1 MSFSALSSPLH
12 PTSRARFCHV
22 YARAC
27 SKSTA
32 RVQCTARVCT
42 RARAADV
49 HNQELLAEL
58 RSSHLGAQVYFGV
71 SFFGQLKTSEVV
83 AQLKTSLD
91 DKSDNTR
98 SHVQKAST
106 KPQTQTPNPKPQTP
120 KPGRCSHLPLI
131 KLQTLNPKTP
141 KPPCL
146 ASGFGVLG
154 FRVDGLG
161 SGYKHTHTH
170 KHTHT
175 NIARAHR
182 V

>member
-22 YARAC
+22 YARAY
-27 SKSTA
+27 SKFSA

-49 HNQELLAEL
+49 HNQELRSEL
-58 RSSHLGAQVYFGV
+58 PSSHLGAQVYFGV

-83 AQLKTSLD
+83 AQLKTSLE

-98 SHVQKAST
+98 SHVQKART
-106 KPQTQTPNPKPQTP
+106 EPQTPNPKPQTP
-120 KPGRCSHLPLI
+120 NPGRCSHLPLI

-141 KPPCL
+141 LPNQWL
-146 ASGFGVLG
+146 WG
-154 FRVDGLG
+154 FRV
-161 SGYKHTHTH
+161 
-170 KHTHT
+170 
-175 NIARAHR
+175 
-182 V
+182 

>member
-1 MSFSALSSPLH
+1 MSFLALSSPLH

-98 SHVQKAST
+98 SHVQKAR
-106 KPQTQTPNPKPQTP
+106 TPNPKPQTP
-120 KPGRCSHLPLI
+120 NTGRCSHLPLA
-131 KLQTLNPKTP
+131 KLQTLNPKTA
-141 KPPCL
+141 L
-146 ASGFGVLG
+146 ASG
-154 FRVDGLG
+154 
-161 SGYKHTHTH
+161 YW
-170 KHTHT
+170 
-175 NIARAHR
+175 
-182 V
+182 